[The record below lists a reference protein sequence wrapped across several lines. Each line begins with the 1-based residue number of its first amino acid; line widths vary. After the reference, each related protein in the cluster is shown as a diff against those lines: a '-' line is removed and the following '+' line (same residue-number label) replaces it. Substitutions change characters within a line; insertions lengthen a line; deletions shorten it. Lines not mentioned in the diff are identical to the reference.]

1 MSAEETMKK
10 IERHGIL
17 GWVATAIVVVAYDYW
32 AIHGSHQTMSSA
44 FKNGLSRK
52 TTVMPTFVSWVIL
65 TWHLF
70 RPESLRKTD
79 LFSFIVD
86 RKGID

>member
-1 MSAEETMKK
+1 MKK
-10 IERHGIL
+10 VERHGIF
-17 GWVATAIVVVAYDYW
+17 GWIATAVVVFIYDYW
-32 AIHGSHQTMSSA
+32 AIHGKHQTMSSA

-52 TTVMPTFVSWVIL
+52 TTVLPTFVGWAIL

-79 LFSFIVD
+79 LFSLIVD
-86 RKGID
+86 RKVVE